1 MSTRWRILV
10 AALSFVGWVAV
21 LPADIAQAA
30 CTGAGDFGAA
40 SGCAPSDSGG
50 SSKGESWPPT
60 SVDWPPQQDA
70 DAGSDSSDS
79 SDKGGGDAQSTPIV
93 MPDGQTAPQATHSL
107 GSDSTSTSTPA
118 KPIVPVGPGPSTG
131 TSVKSGATAGPI
143 VTPHG

>member
-1 MSTRWRILV
+1 MSTRLRILV

-21 LPADIAQAA
+21 LPAGIAQAA

-70 DAGSDSSDS
+70 DAGSDSSDTA
-79 SDKGGGDAQSTPIV
+79 GGGAQSTPIV
-93 MPDGQTAPQATHSL
+93 MPDGQKPPPATHSL
-107 GSDSTSTSTPA
+107 GSDSTSNSTPA
-118 KPIVPVGPGPSTG
+118 KPIVPAGPDPSSG
-131 TSVKSGATAGPI
+131 TSVKSSATTGPI
-143 VTPHG
+143 VTPKG